1 MINFILLIFAAKIG
15 QPPSCIMFS
24 SNNKNSSNLY
34 KPFTDIVIGISDG
47 LIIPFAII
55 TGLSVIAADKL
66 IIVQGGLAAIVVG
79 AFVLALGGY
88 FAAKSRQESFA
99 QQTAEEEAA
108 AKKDELDK
116 TIHLFKQLDLDQDM
130 QDQAAEVIENDSNEW
145 KAYLKK
151 HQVDLEINDTS
162 KLPKTAL
169 IIGLSYAIG
178 GMIPLLS
185 YLYFTN
191 TAEAFVW
198 SCSITLLALVIVG
211 FIKSK
216 VNKEPL
222 LWGTFRLMLL
232 GGVAAAVAYAVAS
245 IFTT

>member
-1 MINFILLIFAAKIG
+1 
-15 QPPSCIMFS
+15 MFF
-24 SNNKNSSNLY
+24 SNNNHNSNLY

-55 TGLSVIAADKL
+55 TGLSVIAADKV
-66 IIVQGGLAAIVVG
+66 IIVQGGLMVIVVG
-79 AFVLALGGY
+79 AFVLGLGGY
-88 FAAKSRQESFA
+88 LAAKSRQESFA
-99 QQTAEEEAA
+99 QKTAEQEALT
-108 AKKDELDK
+108 KKEELDK
-116 TIHLFKQLDLDQDM
+116 TLHLFKQLDLGKDM
-130 QDQAAEVIENDSNEW
+130 QDQAAEVIEKDSNEW
-145 KAYLKK
+145 KAYLKE
-151 HQVDLEINDTS
+151 HQAELEIHDIS
-162 KLPKTAL
+162 QLPKTAL

-178 GMIPLLS
+178 GMIPLLP

-191 TAEAFVW
+191 IADAFFW

-232 GGVAAAVAYAVAS
+232 GGVAAAVAFAVAR
-245 IFTT
+245 IFTA

>member
-1 MINFILLIFAAKIG
+1 
-15 QPPSCIMFS
+15 MFS
-24 SNNKNSSNLY
+24 SNNNHNSNLY

-55 TGLSVIAADKL
+55 TGLSVIAGDKA
-66 IIVQGGLAAIVVG
+66 IIVQGGLAIIVVG
-79 AFVLALGGY
+79 ASILGLGGY

-99 QQTAEEEAA
+99 QKTAEQEAFT
-108 AKKDELDK
+108 KKEELDK
-116 TIHLFKQLDLDQDM
+116 TLHLFKQLDLGKDM

-145 KAYLKK
+145 KAYLKE

-162 KLPKTAL
+162 KLPKTAI
-169 IIGLSYAIG
+169 IIGLSYAVG
-178 GMIPLLS
+178 GMIPLLP
-185 YLYFTN
+185 YIYFTN
-191 TAEAFVW
+191 TADAFVW
-198 SCSITLLALVIVG
+198 SCSITLIALLIVG

-232 GGVAAAVAYAVAS
+232 GGVAAAVAFGVAR
-245 IFTT
+245 IFTV

>member
-1 MINFILLIFAAKIG
+1 
-15 QPPSCIMFS
+15 MFS
-24 SNNKNSSNLY
+24 SNNNHNSNLY

-55 TGLSVIAADKL
+55 TGLSVIAGDKV
-66 IIVQGGLAAIVVG
+66 IIVQGGLAIIVVG
-79 AFVLALGGY
+79 AFVLGLGGY
-88 FAAKSRQESFA
+88 FAAKSRQENFA
-99 QQTAEEEAA
+99 QKTAEQEALT
-108 AKKDELDK
+108 KKDELDK
-116 TIHLFKQLDLDQDM
+116 TLHLFKQLDLGKDM

-145 KAYLKK
+145 KAYLKE

-178 GMIPLLS
+178 GMIPLLP
-185 YLYFTN
+185 YIYFTN
-191 TAEAFVW
+191 TADAFVW
-198 SCSITLLALVIVG
+198 SCSITLIALLIVG

-232 GGVAAAVAYAVAS
+232 GGVAAAVAFGVAR
-245 IFTT
+245 IFTV